1 MPLPHLPRPATVLA
15 FAALVIALTGS
26 AIAAKKYVITSKKQ
40 IAPKVLK
47 QLKGKRGPAGP
58 QGETGPAGPKGDTGA
73 TGARGDTGATGAKGD
88 TGATG
93 AKGDTGA
100 AGTDGT
106 NGAAA
111 TTTQTDAGEVT
122 TSSGSYTDLGGP
134 TITLNIPAGGANV
147 IVGAVVDAKNGGS
160 GSTSSFAN
168 PFADGTAVQCGNG
181 AFTSSTTYV
190 RESVACSIA
199 LDAGSHTFS
208 IYYRSSGNLA
218 SFQNRTLYVT
228 VLG

>member
-1 MPLPHLPRPATVLA
+1 MQLPRLPRPATLLA

-26 AIAAKKYVITSKKQ
+26 AIAAKTYVITSKKQ

-58 QGETGPAGPKGDTGA
+58 RGETGPAGAKGDM
-73 TGARGDTGATGAKGD
+73 GATGAKGD

-93 AKGDTGA
+93 PKGDTGA
-100 AGTDGT
+100 AGTNGT
-106 NGAAA
+106 NGTGGG
-111 TTTQTDAGEVT
+111 TTTTETDAGEVT

-134 TITLNIPAGGANV
+134 AITLNIPAGGANV

-160 GSTSSFAN
+160 GSTESFAN
-168 PFADGTAVQCGNG
+168 PFADGTAMQCGNG
-181 AFTSSTTYV
+181 AFTSSTSYV
-190 RESVACSIA
+190 RVRVACSVA
-199 LDAGSHTFS
+199 LDAGSHTFE
-208 IYYRSSGNLA
+208 IRHRSSGNLA